1 MKGVKSAIKSWEEKE
16 LPELKEREIDMNLFV
31 KTDHIIDIIGVRRS
45 GKTYLMFLTSKKLL
59 KHFNKNQIIYINF
72 EDKMLY
78 PLTDKLL
85 DDILD
90 YVIENRLDKKKVFVF
105 LDEVHTVKNWE
116 KWARNVYDDYK
127 GKIKLIV
134 SGSTSKLIK
143 RDVATL
149 LTGRHISNI
158 LMPLNFKEF
167 LAFKEI
173 EYNETDLLYSRKKRI
188 AIKKLVKEYMLF
200 GGFPEIVLTNN
211 NELKLKILRNYY
223 DDILYKD
230 IVQHFKI
237 KEINVLENLTRF
249 LILNIGKY
257 FSYKRASDYLK
268 SFNIETS
275 TRTLLRYTSM
285 LEEVFLLFFL
295 PVFSFKVRDELK
307 YPRKIYFIDHSLR
320 NVLSPISEDY
330 GRVAENIVF
339 LELKKRSLEKLFT
352 INYWK
357 SQADEEVDFV
367 IRKQKKVNQL
377 IQVTWDISDL
387 ETKKR
392 EIKALLKASKE
403 LKCRNLLVI
412 TENKEGTEKFK
423 GKKIKYIPLWK
434 WLLRKP
440 LK

>member
-1 MKGVKSAIKSWEEKE
+1 
-16 LPELKEREIDMNLFV
+16 
-31 KTDHIIDIIGVRRS
+31 
-45 GKTYLMFLTSKKLL
+45 
-59 KHFNKNQIIYINF
+59 
-72 EDKMLY
+72 
-78 PLTDKLL
+78 
-85 DDILD
+85 
-90 YVIENRLDKKKVFVF
+90 
-105 LDEVHTVKNWE
+105 
-116 KWARNVYDDYK
+116 
-127 GKIKLIV
+127 
-134 SGSTSKLIK
+134 
-143 RDVATL
+143 
-149 LTGRHISNI
+149 
-158 LMPLNFKEF
+158 
-167 LAFKEI
+167 
-173 EYNETDLLYSRKKRI
+173 
-188 AIKKLVKEYMLF
+188 MLF

-440 LK
+440 PK